1 MIPPKLID
9 AIRTR
14 RSIRI
19 YHKDRHVSEAQLDLI
34 IEAGLRA
41 PSSMNRHTTQMLIIE
56 DREQLQGLS
65 TLREKGAAFLADV
78 SVAIVLLASPKDCA
92 LWMAD
97 AALAAGYM
105 QLQAW
110 EMGLGS
116 CWAEVEGRTHASGES
131 SEAYVRRLLQITDE
145 DLKVVC
151 VLGFGDVNGE
161 APERPLDTLKWE
173 KVHRG
178 TLGQPYKG

>member
-1 MIPPKLID
+1 MKDLKLID

-19 YHKDRHVSEAQLDLI
+19 YHKDRPVTEEQLALI

-41 PSSMNRHTTQMLIIE
+41 PSSMNRHTTRFLIIE
-56 DREQLQGLS
+56 DREMLTALGA
-65 TLREKGAAFLADV
+65 LREKGCAFLADV
-78 SVAIVLLASPKDCA
+78 PVAVVLLSSPEDCA

-110 EMGLGS
+110 DMGLGS
-116 CWAEVEGRTHASGES
+116 CWAEVDGRFRSDGEP
-131 SEAYVRRLLQITDE
+131 SEEYVRRLLDIPS

-151 VLGFGDVNGE
+151 VLGFGHVNGD
-161 APERPLDTLKWE
+161 APERPIDSLKWE

-178 TLGQPYKG
+178 SLDKSYK